1 MLYPKNASDRLD
13 DALFKQPG
21 AEYRGAPFWAWNR
34 ELREEQLLKQVA
46 VFREMGMGGFHIH
59 ARNGLATP
67 YLGGEFMRL
76 VKAVHDEAAG
86 QGLLTW
92 LYDEDRYPSGTAGG
106 LVTNGRP
113 DLALKY
119 LLFTPYA
126 YFSVPKERRHTRGR
140 ETCKENGRLLGS
152 WAVRLDDT
160 GRLQSYRRLAEAQ
173 AAQAGELQYYAYL
186 ESVAPQS
193 WFNNQPSGD
202 VMNPEAVDRF
212 IAFTHARYKQALGPH
227 FGKTVPAIFTDEPHF
242 VAKGNQA
249 FAQGLEDVTTTWTD
263 DFQDTFQARYG
274 YDLLDR
280 LPEVF
285 WEKADGALSQ
295 ARWHYNDHCAQRFT
309 QAFCGRVGA
318 WCAQNGLMLTG
329 HLMSER
335 YLLGQTYAMSEAM
348 RNYPAFQLPGIDVL
362 ADNREF
368 TTAKQA
374 QSIVRQHGRPGML
387 SELYGVTDWS
397 FDFRGHKVQ
406 GDWQAA
412 LGVTVRVHHLA
423 WLSMEGEA
431 KRDYPAAI
439 GYQSPWY
446 REYKWVEDYFARLN
460 TALTRGR
467 AVCRLGVIHP
477 IESFWLRF
485 GPQEHTGDERRQRE
499 DNFQQLAEWLLYA
512 QLDFDYICESLLP
525 GQCAQGG
532 APLEVGLSAYDAI
545 LVPDCLSLRES
556 TVERLEA
563 FAAAGGHLVFAG
575 RVPAHVDALP
585 SDRVS
590 RLAGKAQVVQHNR
603 TDIVAALEDSRAVD
617 VISLNTGLR
626 PEALVS
632 QLRQDGAAR
641 WFFLCHA
648 EHPQNPDIPRAD
660 RLEIRLEGQW
670 KATLYDALAGDI
682 REMPC
687 HHRQGRTIVRTEFW
701 SHDSLL
707 LYLEPTAD
715 AIAEQEAARTQPA
728 GTRALSVE
736 QASAAGD
743 RADNGGFT
751 ALTLPLEH
759 PVTLSEPNVLV
770 LDWAAFSVDG
780 GSYEPENEVLRV
792 DALLRE
798 RFSWEQRDGRL
809 CQPWALPDGPRHE
822 HEITFRFVIDSQI
835 ALVGTRLAL
844 ERAHDCAVRLNGQPV
859 PIRVDGWYV
868 DTDIHTIAL
877 PPLLQGLNALEVTV
891 PIGRRVG
898 AEACYLLGDFS
909 VRLCGAKARLGP
921 PVRSLCFGDIVGQGL
936 PFYGGNV
943 TYHLTVETAGDFR
956 VQATHFRNPALSVD
970 LDGER
975 QGLIAFSPYRLDI
988 QAAPGRHCLD
998 ITAYGNRY
1006 NTFGSIHNADERFY
1020 FPGNPGAWRTRGS
1033 AWSREYRLKPTGILT
1048 SPLVEA
1054 RKP

>member
-1 MLYPKNASDRLD
+1 MLYPRNTSDRLD
-13 DALFKQPG
+13 HLLFKAPT

-34 ELREEQLLKQVA
+34 DLREKQLLNQVNI
-46 VFREMGMGGFHIH
+46 FGEMGMGGFHIH

-67 YLGGEFMRL
+67 YLGKEFMSL
-76 VKAVHDEAAG
+76 VKAIHDKAAR

-106 LVTNGRP
+106 LVTSGRP

-119 LLFTPYA
+119 LLFTPHA
-126 YFSVPKERRHTRGR
+126 YFSVPKDQRHTRGR
-140 ETCKENGRLLGS
+140 ETCKENGKLLGS
-152 WAVRLDDT
+152 WSVRLDEN
-160 GRLQSYRRLAEAQ
+160 GRLLSYQRIKETQ
-173 AAQAGELQYYAYL
+173 AAQDDELLYYAYM

-202 VMNPEAVDRF
+202 VMNAEAVDRF
-212 IAFTHARYKQALGPH
+212 IAFTHERYKQTLGPH

-249 FAQGLEDVTTTWTD
+249 FALGLEDITTTWTD
-263 DFQDTFQARYG
+263 DFSKTFQAQYG

-285 WEKADGALSQ
+285 WEAADDTLSQ
-295 ARWHYNDHCAQRFT
+295 VRWHYNDHCAQRFT
-309 QAFCGRVGA
+309 QAFSERVST

-348 RNYPAFQLPGIDVL
+348 RNYPAFQLPGIDIL

-368 TTAKQA
+368 TTVKQA
-374 QSIVRQHGRPGML
+374 QSIVRQYSRPGML

-397 FDFRGHKVQ
+397 FDFRGHKIQ

-446 REYKWVEDYFARLN
+446 KEYKWVEDYFARLN
-460 TALTRGR
+460 TVLTRGR

-485 GPQEHTGDERRQRE
+485 GPQEHTGAERSQRE

-525 GQCAQGG
+525 SQCTHGDS
-532 APLEVGLSAYDAI
+532 PLKVGECAYDTI

-563 FAAAGGHLVFAG
+563 FTDSGGYLVFAG
-575 RVPAHVDALP
+575 RVPAYVDALP
-585 SDRVS
+585 SDRIS
-590 RLAGKAQVVQHNR
+590 HLANKALVVQYNR
-603 TDIVAALEDSRAVD
+603 TNIVAALESSREVD
-617 VISLNTGLR
+617 VISMNTGLR
-626 PEALVS
+626 PESLVS
-632 QLRQDGAAR
+632 QLRQDGTTR
-641 WFFLCHA
+641 WFFICHA
-648 EHPQNPDIPRAD
+648 QHPQNPDIPRSD
-660 RLEIRLEGQW
+660 RIEIRINGLW
-670 KATLYDALAGDI
+670 KATQYDALEGEI

-687 HHRQGRTIVRTEFW
+687 HHRQGQTIVRTEFW
-701 SHDSLL
+701 PHDSLL
-707 LYLEPTAD
+707 LHLEPTAQVIPVQ
-715 AIAEQEAARTQPA
+715 APANPQAA
-728 GTRALSVE
+728 GMRALSVE
-736 QASAAGD
+736 QASAASD
-743 RADNGGFT
+743 RTDSDGFVPV
-751 ALTLPLEH
+751 TLPLEH
-759 PVTLSEPNVLV
+759 PITLSEPNVLV
-770 LDWAAFSVDG
+770 LDWGAFSVDVG
-780 GSYEPENEVLRV
+780 PYEPENEVLRV
-792 DALLRE
+792 DTLVRE
-798 RFSWEQRDGRL
+798 RFNLEQRDGRL
-809 CQPWALPDGPRHE
+809 CQPWALPDSPRHE
-822 HEITFRFVIDSQI
+822 HEITFRFLIDSQ
-835 ALVGTRLAL
+835 LTLGGTKLAL
-844 ERAHDCAVRLNGQPV
+844 EHAGDCAVRLNGQPV
-859 PIRVDGWYV
+859 SMKVEGWYV
-868 DTDIHTIAL
+868 DVDIHTIAL
-877 PPLLQGLNALEVTV
+877 PPLKEGLNALEVTV
-891 PIGRRVG
+891 PIGQRIG

-909 VRLCGAKARLGP
+909 VQLRGAKARLGP

-943 TYHLTVETAGDFR
+943 TYHLTAETAGDFR
-956 VQATHFRNPALSVD
+956 VQATHFRNPVLSVD

-988 QAAPGRHCLD
+988 QAAPGSHRLD
-998 ITAYGNRY
+998 LTAYGNRY

-1020 FPGNPGAWRTRGS
+1020 FPGNPGAWRTKGCS
-1033 AWSREYRLKPTGILT
+1033 WSREYRLKPTGILI

-1054 RKP
+1054 KT